1 MNSIIRIVDSNK
13 FVIKVIREGAI
24 QRNQLEIYHKLKRRG
39 ARGML
44 ISQVDDEPITT

>member
-13 FVIKVIREGAI
+13 FVSEDIREGAI
-24 QRNQLEIYHKLKRRG
+24 QRNQLEIYHKLKRR

-44 ISQVDDEPITT
+44 ISQVDDKPITT